1 MPGTALASHETG
13 YQITPDDIRTYQR
26 DGAVHLQ
33 SVLQGEALAL
43 LTRGLE
49 ELHANPTGQITR
61 VKAADGAGG
70 TLIGQNSSWAYP
82 SLIGLV
88 EQGELARIAA
98 QLMQVRSAQLLL
110 DQVFYKEPGRIVPT
124 PWHQDTPFL
133 CVRGMDMARVWISCD
148 PSPREVTLQ
157 VVRGS
162 HRWNVIYDTRSDAH
176 SAVAMQEGLADFTY
190 PGIGDD
196 RLPPS
201 PDVETYRDSFD
212 IMSWN
217 VEPGDAIV
225 FQGNVLH
232 GAAGLDNHPLPR
244 RAFATMWGGPDLR
257 YHQSPGATMPTP
269 LESSGVALPHGARIA
284 DFPEVFPVFWRD

>member
-1 MPGTALASHETG
+1 MQATAWATQDS
-13 YQITPDDIRTYQR
+13 YRITPDDIRAYQR

-33 SVLQGEALAL
+33 SVLQGEALAQ

-49 ELHANPTGQITR
+49 ELHARPTGQITR
-61 VKAADGAGG
+61 VKAADGEGG
-70 TLIGQNSSWAYP
+70 TLIGQNASWGYA
-82 SLIGLV
+82 SLIDLV
-88 EQGELARIAA
+88 EQGELARIAG
-98 QLMQVRSAQLLL
+98 QLMEVRSAQLIL

-162 HRWNVIYDTRSDAH
+162 HRWNVIYDTRSDANA
-176 SAVAMQEGLADFTY
+176 AVAMQDGDTEFTY
-190 PGIGDD
+190 AGMGDE
-196 RLPPS
+196 RLPAS
-201 PDVETYRDSFD
+201 PDVEKHRDSFD
-212 IMSWN
+212 ILSWQ

-232 GAAGLDNHPLPR
+232 GAPGLDHHPVPR

-257 YHQSPGATMPTP
+257 YHQSAGATMPTP
-269 LESSGVALPHGARIA
+269 QHSSGAAMHHGARIA
-284 DFPEVFPVFWRD
+284 DYPEVFPVFWRD